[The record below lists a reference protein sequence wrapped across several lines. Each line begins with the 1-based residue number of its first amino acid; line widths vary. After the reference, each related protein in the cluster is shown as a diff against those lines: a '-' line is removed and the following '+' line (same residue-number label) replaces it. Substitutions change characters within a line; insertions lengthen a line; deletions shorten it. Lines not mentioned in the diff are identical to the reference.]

1 MNYLDITY
9 QIAIFIYYTV
19 VVVICFRLLLQN
31 RNPVKTT
38 SYLVVLLLLPV
49 AGLLVFLL
57 FGQDYRK
64 DKLFSRKGLQD
75 HKFIQSWTQELTF
88 KFDEEKKL
96 IHSHLYDWVKV
107 VRLVMNNEQTALT
120 IRNKAWVLHNGQET
134 FEAIIRSI
142 KSAQDHIHIEYY
154 IVEDSEITNRLF
166 DLLKQKARKGI
177 EVRIIYDYVGSIG
190 LSNKSIDDLKSA
202 GIAIFPFMPVRFPRL
217 TSKVNFRDHRK
228 IVIVDGTV
236 CFLGGVNLADRYDNR
251 LNQRYWRDTHL
262 KIEGEATKT
271 LQLLFLLNWKF
282 ASAEIVEPSEQYFP
296 KGKAFDQIAP
306 IQITGSG
313 PDSDWSSIMQGFFTA
328 ITEANEKI
336 LITTPYFIPNESMLF
351 AITTAAR
358 AGIKVQMIIPKQSD
372 SFITEYATHSF
383 LKKLL
388 IAGVEVHQYTKG
400 FIHSKTLVIDDKFCT
415 VGTTNMDYRS
425 FLTNFEVNAFIY
437 DQEITKILTNHF
449 EQDLKDSTP
458 LTLEEWKK
466 RPFFHRI
473 LESLARLFAPLL

>member
-1 MNYLDITY
+1 M
-9 QIAIFIYYTV
+9 
-19 VVVICFRLLLQN
+19 VVICFRLLLQN

-38 SYLVVLLLLPV
+38 SYLIVLLLLPV

-75 HKFIQSWTQELTF
+75 HQFIQNWTQELIF
-88 KFDEEKKL
+88 KFDQEKKL
-96 IHSHLYDWVKV
+96 INSHLYDWVKV
-107 VRLVMNNEQTALT
+107 ARLVMSNEQTALT
-120 IRNKAWVLHNGQET
+120 TRNRAWVLHNGQET
-134 FEAIIRSI
+134 FEEILNSI
-142 KSAQDHIHIEYY
+142 KSAQDHIHLEYY
-154 IVEDSEITNRLF
+154 IVEDAEITNQLF
-166 DLLKQKARKGI
+166 DLLKQKARKGV

-190 LSNKSIDDLKSA
+190 LSNASIDDLKAS
-202 GIAIFPFMPVRFPRL
+202 GIQIFPFMPVRFPRL

-251 LNQRYWRDTHL
+251 FNQRYWRDTHL

-282 ASAEIVEPSEQYFP
+282 ASTEVVEPSKQYFP
-296 KGKAFDQIAP
+296 KGEAFNKITP

-351 AITTAAR
+351 AITTAVR

-372 SFITEYATHSF
+372 SFLTEYATHSF
-383 LKKLL
+383 LKGLL
-388 IAGVEVHQYTKG
+388 KAGVEVHQYTKG

-466 RPFFHRI
+466 RPYFNRI